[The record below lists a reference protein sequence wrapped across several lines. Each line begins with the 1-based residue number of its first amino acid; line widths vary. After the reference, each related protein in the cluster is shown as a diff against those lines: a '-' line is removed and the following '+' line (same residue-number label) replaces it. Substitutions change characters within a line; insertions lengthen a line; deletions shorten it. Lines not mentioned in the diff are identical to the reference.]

1 MIQNAYFCTSFSK
14 NDRNKVKKETW
25 RKIKYPV
32 LVAGIHMFIF
42 TVRLLPRKL
51 ELARFKFRSRL
62 AALLVKKE
70 RQKCEQNIK
79 YAYGDS
85 MTDKEVR
92 KMSNKMFEHLAMNF
106 CDMAYSFHYRTREQF
121 LKIWEVKGEEH
132 LKAAYEQG
140 RGVLVS
146 TCHVGSWEFSAIA
159 PPILGYETSAV
170 SAPLKNK
177 RIDALVVGSREARG
191 MKNIHRG
198 KGRAMPLILKALK
211 RGECLVI
218 MIDQDIIAKGCF
230 VDFYDKPAFTTIGA
244 AKIAMEADVPIVTM
258 VTRRLPNNKHCVEF
272 FPAIEVTR
280 TGNVNSDLIENTKRI
295 HAPIEALIKESP
307 EQWVWFHERW
317 KRQPETIDPKLVVK
331 EN

>member
-1 MIQNAYFCTSFSK
+1 M
-14 NDRNKVKKETW
+14 KKETW

-42 TVRLLPRKL
+42 TVRLLPRRL
-51 ELARFKFRSRL
+51 ELFRFRYRSKL
-62 AALLVKKE
+62 AAMVVKKE
-70 RQKCEQNIK
+70 RQKCEEHLK

-85 MTDKEVR
+85 KSDKEIR
-92 KMSNKMFEHLAMNF
+92 KMSRKMFEYLSMNF

-121 LKIWEVKGEEH
+121 MKIWEVRGEEH

-177 RIDALVVGSREARG
+177 RINDLVVGSREARG
-191 MKNIHRG
+191 MKNISRG
-198 KGRAMPLILKALK
+198 KGRAMAPILEALN

-218 MIDQDIIAKGCF
+218 MIDQDIVAKGCF
-230 VDFYDKPAFTTIGA
+230 VDFYGKPAFTTTGA

-272 FPAIEVTR
+272 FPAFEMEK
-280 TGNVNSDLIENTKRI
+280 TGNVKYDLIENTKRI
-295 HAPIEALIKESP
+295 HAPLEELIKTYP

-317 KRQPETIDPKLVVK
+317 KRKPETIDPKLVVSV
-331 EN
+331 E

>member
-1 MIQNAYFCTSFSK
+1 M
-14 NDRNKVKKETW
+14 KKETW

-32 LVAGIHMFIF
+32 LVAGIQMFIF

-51 ELARFKFRSRL
+51 ELFRFKLRSRL
-62 AALLVKKE
+62 AAMIVGKE
-70 RQKCEQNIK
+70 RQKCEKHIK
-79 YAYGDS
+79 FAYGDS
-85 MTDKEVR
+85 ITDKEVR
-92 KMSNKMFEHLAMNF
+92 KISNKMFEHLAMNF

-121 LKIWEVKGEEH
+121 MKIWDVRGEEH

-177 RIDALVVGSREARG
+177 RIDDLIVGSREARG

-198 KGRAMPLILKALK
+198 KGKAMPLILEALK
-211 RGECLVI
+211 RGECMVI

-230 VDFYDKPAFTTIGA
+230 VDFYGKPAFTTTGA
-244 AKIAMEADVPIVTM
+244 AKIAMEADVPVVTM

-272 FPAIEVTR
+272 FPAIEMNK
-280 TGNVNSDLIENTKRI
+280 TGHTKSDLIENTKRI
-295 HAPIEALIKESP
+295 HAPLEKLIKTYP

-317 KRQPETIDPKLVVK
+317 KRQPETIDPKLVVVAD
-331 EN
+331 